1 MEREIRKL
9 QRTIGEH
16 LTDFLEW
23 FVAQTIVSAFVN
35 IYYNGL
41 GFVVNAIFFII
52 GLWGF
57 FSEGRQVVRE
67 YEGRKWE
74 RLLWV
79 FFALV
84 FDIYL
89 SLTIH

>member
-1 MEREIRKL
+1 MEREIRKF

-23 FVAQTIVSAFVN
+23 FVAQAIVSAFAN
-35 IYYNGL
+35 AYYNGL
-41 GFVVNAIFFII
+41 GFLVNAAFLII

-57 FSEGRQVVRE
+57 FGEGRQVARA
-67 YEGRKWE
+67 YERRKWE
-74 RLLWV
+74 RLFWTI
-79 FFALV
+79 FALA